1 MRLLLAATS
10 LVLVAPG
17 AVLAH
22 SFGRSYNL
30 PVPFWLYAWGAT
42 AALVLSFLVAG
53 YFLRTADTVRMPWLR
68 DLSDSGLAR
77 GLRRLLPLLQALSV
91 GGLLLCILAGFAGS
105 NSPYGNFNM
114 TFFWIVFLLGFA
126 YLTALVGDLY
136 AALNPW
142 KVLANGLGRLFPGY
156 ARGWLRYPER
166 LGYWPALTFYMVF
179 IWIELFGR
187 NTPFSLAVLLIAYT
201 AINLAGAGLFGARDW
216 FRYCEFL
223 AVFFRLI
230 ATLAPVDYAPPQDGR
245 TGHLRLRAP
254 FSGALA
260 PGSTH
265 GGSGTPVD
273 HQDAAV
279 SLVLFVLFMLSSTA
293 FDGLRET
300 VLWKKLFWLDLYQ
313 AVLRDYV
320 GANPLAAFPAM
331 RGLFLYWQ
339 SAWLMLTPFLYAAV
353 YLTFIGLT
361 RWLVAT
367 PYTLRELALRFA
379 LPLLP
384 IALVYNITH
393 YYTLIQTQGV
403 KIVSLAS
410 DPLGRG
416 WNLFGTADWLQYSI
430 IPDAGF
436 VWHVQV
442 GLIVLGH
449 VVSVYLAHRVALDLY
464 ATRRQAL
471 LSQLPM
477 LALMVLFTVAG
488 LWILAQP
495 IQSGA

>member
-1 MRLLLAATS
+1 VRKQVLFAVTGLAS
-10 LVLVAPG
+10 LAMPG
-17 AVLAH
+17 IGWAH

-42 AALVLSFLVAG
+42 AALILSFLVAG
-53 YFLRTADTVRMPWLR
+53 YFMRAADSERVAWSR
-68 DLSDSGLAR
+68 DLSGSRFTRNLQ
-77 GLRRLLPLLQALSV
+77 RLMPLLQALGLS
-91 GGLLLCILAGFAGS
+91 GLLLCIVTGLVGS

-126 YLTALVGDLY
+126 YLTALVGNLY

-142 KVLANGLGRLFPGY
+142 RTLANGISRLFPAY
-156 ARGWLRYPER
+156 ARGALRYPTR
-166 LGYWPALTFYMVF
+166 LGYWPALAFYMVF

-187 NTPFSLAVLLIAYT
+187 NTPFSLAVMLSAYT
-201 AINLAGAGLFGARDW
+201 AINLAGAGLFGMRDW

-223 AVFFRLI
+223 AVYFRLI
-230 ATLAPVDYAPPQDGR
+230 ATLAPVDYAPPLGGR
-245 TGHLRLRAP
+245 GGHLRLRAP
-254 FSGALA
+254 FSGALMPA
-260 PGSTH
+260 ERM
-265 GGSGTPVD
+265 
-273 HQDAAV
+273 
-279 SLVLFVLFMLSSTA
+279 SLVLFLLFMLSSTA

-300 VLWKKLFWLDLYQ
+300 VVWKKLFWVDLYHT
-313 AVLRDYV
+313 VLRDYV
-320 GANPLAAFPAM
+320 GANPLAAFPVM
-331 RGLFLYWQ
+331 RALFLYWQ
-339 SAWLMLTPFLYAAV
+339 SAWLMLTPFLYAGI
-353 YLTFIGLT
+353 YLLFIWMT
-361 RWLVAT
+361 RRLVASSH
-367 PYTLRELALRFA
+367 PLRELALRFA

-384 IALVYNITH
+384 IALVYNISH

-403 KIVSLAS
+403 KIISLVS
-410 DPLGRG
+410 DPFGRG
-416 WNLFGTADWLQYSI
+416 WDLFGTASWLQYTI
-430 IPDAGF
+430 IPDAAF

-495 IQSGA
+495 IGSGV